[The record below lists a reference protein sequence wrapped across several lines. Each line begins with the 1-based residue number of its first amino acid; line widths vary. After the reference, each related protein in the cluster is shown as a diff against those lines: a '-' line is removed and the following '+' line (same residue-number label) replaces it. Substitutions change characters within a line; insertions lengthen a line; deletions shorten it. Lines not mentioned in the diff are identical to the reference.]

1 MRATIRRT
9 RDVVKGLVAL
19 AATLALVVGLPLALV
34 AVVGNPL
41 PGQMPSWDGLRGGL
55 ERSSVQAE
63 VIINVLAVVLWV
75 VWVRLT
81 VAVLGQT
88 VATLRG
94 RGRLRPASGIGL
106 QNLAANLVT
115 SVTLLSALLPT
126 RMAVAAPLAAN
137 VAPPPAVSAP
147 ASPEEPV
154 APAGAP
160 TPVTTRA
167 SAQASTT
174 YQTGSRDSWWSIAES
189 TLGEGLRWAE
199 VRDLNVGRTMA
210 DGHVIAAEDH
220 LLGEGWTVLVA
231 TGEAAPEV
239 ATAQRA
245 SAEVV
250 VAPGDTLWDI
260 AEAELGDPFAWSD
273 VYEANTGVEQ
283 SDGQALR
290 DPDLILPGWR
300 LSLGADGA
308 AAPRSAQAP
317 APAPVPSPPASEAPP
332 AAVEEVVPTPA
343 PAAGADAAPA
353 PTAPGAGAPR
363 RERPLRAPSRS
374 APTAAAPSVAQPAPA
389 EVEARSGTGLGAMAA
404 EAAVKVAA
412 IGVPALAAT
421 GVVLRLGLLRALQQ
435 RRRRPQRELPR
446 PEPALEPLERHLRA
460 IAVEERAEWVE
471 LVMRLLTLRI
481 GEARYA
487 TVPKVVVLR
496 AGDFGVEVM
505 LDQPCSP
512 PPEGFEAEDDARVW
526 RLVSEV
532 ELDELR
538 ALTAS
543 APVISPALITL
554 GMAPEGPVLV
564 DLETLGVLS
573 VEGNEQR
580 VRAFLAGAAL
590 ELATASWSELELAVL
605 DDDLGVTPLERGPS
619 CPDADELAR
628 RVGTSVRATTAAL
641 DTLASTTAARVA
653 ESDADPW
660 PPVVAVVGPDRRAEA
675 ADRVARVVGAPGR
688 GGALVAAGPVR
699 DATWRLSISADAHA
713 VLSPLGLEV
722 DVTGVDVEAV
732 AGASRLLEVAAEE
745 GDNAPLVDLV
755 AEGARHQR
763 QGDAAD
769 EPVVDEV
776 PATLGQQCLW
786 EAPAPGEIHVR
797 VLGRPEVSGW
807 ATPAS
812 NKAAEIV
819 AYLAVQDAPVPS
831 ERLRNAIWPLRDN
844 RFTADD
850 AARQTQKY
858 ALYRTRRALG
868 VDAEGHAHLP
878 PTAGGLVGLGPKV
891 RCDWHDFQ
899 ALVRQAQHQPR
910 PAAIASLRSA
920 LELVRGAPF
929 SYVGDRSYEWASSKH
944 FASDMEIAI
953 GDAAHRLWELAM
965 SQGDD
970 ETAMW
975 ATRQGLLASPG
986 QEALVRDRMTA
997 AAAGGDPSRLRA
1009 VLQDAQQAVRSIDLL
1024 DELCDETMAH
1034 YEELSTRLAARG
1046 A

>member
-9 RDVVKGLVAL
+9 RDVVKGLVAV

-41 PGQMPSWDGLRGGL
+41 PGQIPSWDGLRGGL

-75 VWVRLT
+75 VWARLS

-94 RGRLRPASGIGL
+94 RGPLRPPSGIGL
-106 QNLAANLVT
+106 QSLAANLVT
-115 SVTLLSALLPT
+115 SITLLSALLPA
-126 RMAVAAPLAAN
+126 RMAVAAPLAAS

-147 ASPEEPV
+147 APPEEPM
-154 APAGAP
+154 APGTAP
-160 TPVTTRA
+160 SPATSRT
-167 SAQASTT
+167 SAPASTT
-174 YQTGSRDSWWSIAES
+174 YETGSRDSWWSIAES
-189 TLGEGLRWAE
+189 ALGEGLRWAE
-199 VRDLNVGRTMA
+199 VRDLNVGRTMP
-210 DGHVIAAEDH
+210 DGHVIAADDH
-220 LLGEGWTVLVA
+220 LLGKGWTVLVP
-231 TGEAAPEV
+231 TGEAVPEV
-239 ATAQRA
+239 ATAQLA

-273 VYEANTGVEQ
+273 VYDANTGVQQ

-300 LSLGADGA
+300 LSLGTDGA
-308 AAPRSAQAP
+308 TASQSGQAP
-317 APAPVPSPPASEAPP
+317 APAPPAASEAPP
-332 AAVEEVVPTPA
+332 GVVEEVVPTPA
-343 PAAGADAAPA
+343 PSAEADTAPA
-353 PTAPGAGAPR
+353 TTAPAAGAPR

-374 APTAAAPSVAQPAPA
+374 APAAPAQSLAPPAPSDT
-389 EVEARSGTGLGAMAA
+389 RSETGLGAMAA
-404 EAAVKVAA
+404 EAAVKVAV

-435 RRRRPQRELPR
+435 RRRRPQRGLPR

-460 IAVEERAEWVE
+460 IAVEEGAEWVE
-471 LVMRLLTLRI
+471 LVMRLLTLRM
-481 GEARYA
+481 GEAGYDR
-487 TVPKVVVLR
+487 VPKVVVLR
-496 AGDFGVEVM
+496 AGEFGVEVM
-505 LDQPCSP
+505 LDQPCSS
-512 PPEGFEAEDDARVW
+512 PPEGFEAEEDARVW
-526 RLVSEV
+526 RLVSEM
-532 ELDELR
+532 ELEELR
-538 ALTAS
+538 ALAAS
-543 APVISPALITL
+543 APVISPALVTL
-554 GMAPEGPVLV
+554 GLAPEGPVLV

-573 VEGNEQR
+573 VEGDEQR

-605 DDDLGVTPLERGPS
+605 DDDLGVTPLERGSS
-619 CPDADELAR
+619 CADADELVR
-628 RVGTSVRATTAAL
+628 RVRSSVGATTAAL
-641 DTLASTTAARVA
+641 DTLASTAAARVA

-660 PPVVAVVGPDRRAEA
+660 PPVVAVVGPDRRGEA
-675 ADRVARVVGAPGR
+675 ADRVARVLGTPGR

-722 DVTGVDVEAV
+722 DVTGVDVEAL

-755 AEGARHQR
+755 AEGARHHR
-763 QGDAAD
+763 QGDVAD
-769 EPVVDEV
+769 EPVVDDV
-776 PATLGQQCLW
+776 PATLGQQRLL
-786 EAPAPGEIHVR
+786 ETPEPGEIHVR

-807 ATPAS
+807 ASPAS

-819 AYLAVQDAPVPS
+819 AYLAVHDAPVPT

-850 AARQTQKY
+850 AARQTQKS
-858 ALYRTRRALG
+858 AMYRTRRALG
-868 VDAEGHAHLP
+868 VDAEGNAHLP
-878 PTAGGLVGLGPKV
+878 PTAGGVVGVGPKV
-891 RCDWHDFQ
+891 RCDWHEFR

-910 PAAIASLRSA
+910 PAATASLRSG

-929 SYVGDRSYEWASSKH
+929 SYVGDKAYAWGSSEQ
-944 FASDMEIAI
+944 FASEMEIAI
-953 GDAAHRLWELAM
+953 GDAAHRLCELAL

-970 ETAMW
+970 ELAMW
-975 ATRQGLLASPG
+975 ATGQGLLASPG

-997 AAAGGDPSRLRA
+997 AAAGGELARLRG
-1009 VLQDAQQAVRSIDLL
+1009 VLQDAQQAVHAIDPL

-1034 YEELSTRLAARG
+1034 YEELSARLVARG